1 MQQLIDFVELY
12 QQGRA
17 KIEAAVTFNRT
28 TDGELQSIS
37 EEVYLCKVGFDPKT
51 GELGADYDPLYLNAD
66 QLDQVEES
74 ARRVVAA
81 CQLARSVG
89 LPKLDQKMAEYHAQE
104 EARLKAI
111 QEEQAAAL
119 AARQEAEIEERSS
132 RTQEALAAA
141 EARAAADGMTGD

>member
-28 TDGELQSIS
+28 SDGELQSIS
-37 EEVYLCKVGFDPKT
+37 EEIYLCKVGFDPKT

-81 CQLARSVG
+81 CQLARTVG
-89 LPKLDQKMAEYHAQE
+89 LPALAQRMADYHAE
-104 EARLKAI
+104 EAVRLKAA
-111 QEEQAAAL
+111 QEAQASAL
-119 AARQEAEIEERSS
+119 AARQEAEQAEMASKTEA
-132 RTQEALAAA
+132 ALAAA
-141 EARAAADGMTGD
+141 EARAAEDAG